1 MGSESAGFQ
10 ECSGDVVG
18 EVAEA
23 EGGAAEVL
31 EAPVDG
37 FGGSVRGA
45 GPVEVGQDVGGAT
58 LQGPAEGDDLG

>member
-31 EAPVDG
+31 EPAVDG
-37 FGGSVRGA
+37 LGGTVGGT
-45 GPVEVGQDVGGAT
+45 GPVRNRQDLWMGVSGGLLVGC
-58 LQGPAEGDDLG
+58 